1 MLLLSMNDALR
12 QALTPNRIAV
22 RTALADAERRL
33 VELRAEEA
41 ELEQLIA
48 RARKELEMKG
58 VPVGRV
64 TLHEAMVHVLREHGG
79 KGMRARE
86 IANAVTDS
94 GLYRKKD
101 GSTLEPNQ
109 IHARLNRHGDLFTKN
124 GSLITLKQT

>member
-1 MLLLSMNDALR
+1 MLLGLHHWCNSCKLLSMNDALR

-22 RTALADAERRL
+22 RMALADAERRL

-48 RARKELEMKG
+48 RARKELGIEGDQMKG

-79 KGMRARE
+79 EGMRARE

-101 GSTLEPNQ
+101 GS
-109 IHARLNRHGDLFTKN
+109 
-124 GSLITLKQT
+124 